1 MNQNKNKLLQKFQTL
16 TDPRVLGFLAFG
28 IVALLVTWSGI
39 KAVQKNYELE
49 KRIAISRQNNDIQKL
64 ENDNLKLRNHYY
76 ESAQYL
82 ELSARRQF
90 GKAAVGETLY
100 AVPEEVALSKTIDPA
115 PKPQTSAE
123 EEASQPRFQ
132 QNFNDWTEFLFN

>member
-1 MNQNKNKLLQKFQTL
+1 MNQNKNKLIQKFHTL
-16 TDPRVLGFLAFG
+16 TDARVLGLLAFG
-28 IVALLVTWSGI
+28 VVALLVTWSGI

-64 ENDNLKLRNHYY
+64 ENENLKLKNHYY

-90 GKAAVGETLY
+90 GKAAPGEVLY
-100 AVPEEVALSKTIDPA
+100 TVPEEVALSRTVEPA
-115 PKPQTSAE
+115 PKPQTPAE
-123 EEASQPRFQ
+123 EEASQPGFQ
-132 QNFNDWTEFLFN
+132 QNFNDWVEFLLN

>member
-1 MNQNKNKLLQKFQTL
+1 MNQNKNKLIQKFHTL

-28 IVALLVTWSGI
+28 VVTLLVTWSGI

-49 KRIAISRQNNDIQKL
+49 KRITISRQNSEIQKL
-64 ENDNLKLRNHYY
+64 ENENLKLRNHYY

-90 GKAAVGETLY
+90 GKAAPGETLY
-100 AVPEEVALSKTIDPA
+100 TVPEEVALSKTVEPA
-115 PKPQTSAE
+115 AKLQTPAE
-123 EEASQPRFQ
+123 EKASQPRFQ
-132 QNFNDWTEFLFN
+132 QNFNDWAEFLFN